1 MKTPNMK
8 AVVYTSY
15 GAPEVLHLTEVVKPT
30 PKDNEVLIRIHA
42 TTVTSGDIRLRK
54 ADPFAVRFMFGLFSP
69 KLQIL
74 GHEVAGVVEAI
85 GSKVTRFR
93 KGDRVFGSTGMGSG
107 TYAEYI
113 CLPEDGALVATPDSV
128 SDEEAATLT
137 VGALTAL
144 HFLKQ
149 AKPTAGQHILIH
161 GASGSIGTAAVQI
174 AKSMGAH
181 VTAVC
186 STANVQLVRS
196 LGADRVI
203 DYTKEDFTTLG
214 ATYHAIFSTVGR
226 TNYAQCKTLLDVGGV
241 FLTSFAAPSDF
252 MHMLGSKLFGGKRVI
267 GGGAPDG
274 SADLE
279 RIRSLMDAGQL
290 KAVIDRSYPL
300 AAMAEAHRYV
310 EQGHKKGNV
319 VIKVAA

>member
-8 AVVYTSY
+8 AVIYRDY
-15 GAPEVLHLTEVVKPT
+15 GAAEVLHLAEVARPT

-42 TTVTSGDIRLRK
+42 TTVTSGDVRLRK
-54 ADPFAVRFMFGLFSP
+54 ADPFAVRFFYGLMRP
-69 KLQIL
+69 KQQIL
-74 GHEVAGVVEAI
+74 GHEAAGVVEAV

-93 KGDRVFGSTGMGSG
+93 KGDRVFGSTGLGSG

-113 CLPEDGALVATPDSV
+113 CLPEVGALVATPAQV
-128 SDEEAATLT
+128 SDEEAATLV

-149 AKPTAGQHILIH
+149 ARPSPGRRILIH
-161 GASGSIGTAAVQI
+161 GASGSIGSAAVQI

-186 STANVQLVRS
+186 STANVELLRS

-203 DYTKEDFTTLG
+203 DYTREDFTTMGL
-214 ATYHAIFSTVGR
+214 TYDAIFSTVGR
-226 TNYAQCKTLLDVGGV
+226 ATYMQCKALLNKGGV
-241 FLTSFAAPSDF
+241 FLTSSAAPGDY
-252 MHMLGSKLFGGKRVI
+252 MHMLGSKLFGGARVI
-267 GGGAPDG
+267 GGVASNGASG
-274 SADLE
+274 LE
-279 RIRSLMDAGQL
+279 QIRSLMETGRL

-300 AAMAEAHRYV
+300 AATAEAHRYV

>member
-8 AVVYTSY
+8 AIVYKSY
-15 GAPEVLHLTEVVKPT
+15 GAPEVLQLTEVARPT

-54 ADPFAVRFMFGLFSP
+54 ADPFAVRFLFGLFSP
-69 KLQIL
+69 KLRIL
-74 GHEVAGVVEAI
+74 GHEAAGVVEAV

-93 KGDRVFGSTGMGSG
+93 TGDRVFGSTGLGSG

-113 CLPEDGALVATPDSV
+113 CLPEDGALVTTPTQV
-128 SDEEAATLT
+128 SDEEAATLA

-149 AKPTAGQHILIH
+149 AKLSAGKRILVH

-186 STANVQLVRS
+186 STANVALLRS

-203 DYTKEDFTTLG
+203 DYTKEDFLTVD
-214 ATYHAIFSTVGR
+214 ATYDAIFSTVGR
-226 TNYAQCKTLLDVGGV
+226 TSYAQSKALLNKGGV

-252 MHMLGSKLFGGKRVI
+252 VHMLGSKLFGGTRVI

-279 RIRSLMDAGQL
+279 HIRSLMDAGQL

-300 AAMAEAHRYV
+300 AQMVEAHRYV

>member
-15 GAPEVLHLTEVVKPT
+15 GAPEVLQLTDVVRPT

-42 TTVTSGDIRLRK
+42 TTVTSGDVRLRK
-54 ADPFAVRFMFGLFSP
+54 ADPFAVRFLFGLMRP

-74 GHEVAGVVEAI
+74 GHEAAGVVEAV

-113 CLPEDGALVATPDSV
+113 CLPENGALVTTPAQV
-128 SDEEAATLT
+128 SHEEAATLA

-149 AKPTAGQHILIH
+149 AKLSTGQQILIH

-174 AKSMGAH
+174 AKSMGVH

-186 STANVQLVRS
+186 SSANVPLLRS

-203 DYTKEDFTTLG
+203 DYTKEDFLTTG
-214 ATYHAIFSTVGR
+214 GCYDAIFSTVGR
-226 TNYAQCKTLLDVGGV
+226 TSYAQSKALLRTGGI
-241 FLTSFAAPSDF
+241 FLTSFAAPSDY
-252 MHMLGSKLFGGKRVI
+252 MHMLGSKLFGGSRVI

-274 SADLE
+274 SAGLE
-279 RIRSLMDAGQL
+279 QIRALMAAGQL

-300 AAMAEAHRYV
+300 AHIVEAHRYV

-319 VIKVAA
+319 VIQVAA

>member
-1 MKTPNMK
+1 MKTTNMK
-8 AVVYTSY
+8 AVTYIRY
-15 GAPEVLHLTEVVKPT
+15 GAPEVLQLTEVARPA
-30 PKDNEVLIRIHA
+30 PKDNEVLIRINA
-42 TTVTSGDIRLRK
+42 TTVTSGDIRVRK
-54 ADPFAVRFMFGLFSP
+54 ADPFAVRFMFGLFRP

-74 GHEVAGVVEAI
+74 GHEAAGVVEAV

-93 KGDRVFGSTGMGSG
+93 KGDRIFGSTGLGSG

-113 CLPEDGALVATPDSV
+113 CLPEDGALVTTPANV
-128 SDEEAATLT
+128 SDEEAATLA

-144 HFLKQ
+144 HFLNQ
-149 AKPTAGQHILIH
+149 ARLTLGQRILIH

-174 AKSMGAH
+174 AKSMGLH

-186 STANVQLVRS
+186 STTNVGLLRS

-203 DYTKEDFTTLG
+203 DYAKEDFTTMG
-214 ATYHAIFSTVGR
+214 HTYDAIFSTVGR
-226 TNYAQCKTLLDVGGV
+226 TNYAQSKALLNKGGV

-252 MHMLGSKLFGGKRVI
+252 MYMLSSKLFGGTRVI

-274 SADLE
+274 PEGLQQ
-279 RIRSLMDAGQL
+279 IRSLIEAGHL
-290 KAVIDRSYPL
+290 KAVIDRRYPL
-300 AAMAEAHRYV
+300 TEMVEAHRYV

>member
-1 MKTPNMK
+1 MNNPNMK
-8 AVVYTSY
+8 AVIYTNY
-15 GAPEVLHLTEVVKPT
+15 GAPEVLQLTEVARPT
-30 PKDNEVLIRIHA
+30 PKDNEVLIRINA
-42 TTVTSGDIRLRK
+42 TTVTSGDIRVRK

-69 KLQIL
+69 KQQIL
-74 GHEVAGVVEAI
+74 GHEAAGVVEAV
-85 GSKVTRFR
+85 GSKVRRFR
-93 KGDRVFGSTGMGSG
+93 KGDRVFGSTGLGSG

-113 CLPEDGALVATPDSV
+113 CLPEDGALVTTPTNV
-128 SDEEAATLT
+128 SDEEAATLA

-149 AKPTAGQHILIH
+149 AKLSAGQRILIH

-186 STANVQLVRS
+186 STVNMDLLRS

-203 DYTKEDFTTLG
+203 DHTKEDFITLG
-214 ATYHAIFSTVGR
+214 GRYDAIFSTVGR
-226 TNYAQCKTLLDVGGV
+226 TSYAQSKVLLNKGGV

-252 MHMLGSKLFGGKRVI
+252 MHMLGSKLFGGTRVV

-274 SADLE
+274 WADLDH
-279 RIRSLMDAGQL
+279 IRSLVDAGQL

-300 AAMAEAHRYV
+300 AAIVEAHRYV

>member
-1 MKTPNMK
+1 MKTPKMK
-8 AVVYTSY
+8 AIVYKNY
-15 GAPEVLHLTEVVKPT
+15 GTPEVLQLAEVARPA

-42 TTVTSGDIRLRK
+42 TTVTSGDVRLRK
-54 ADPFAVRFMFGLFSP
+54 ADPFAVRFMFGLMRP

-74 GHEVAGVVEAI
+74 GHEAAGVVEAV

-93 KGDRVFGSTGMGSG
+93 KGDRVFGSTGLGSG

-113 CLPEDGALVATPDSV
+113 CLPEDGALVTTPAQV
-128 SDEEAATLT
+128 SDEEAATLA

-149 AKPTAGQHILIH
+149 AKITAGQHILIH

-186 STANVQLVRS
+186 STANVELMRS

-203 DYTKEDFTTLG
+203 DYAKEDFTTMGL
-214 ATYHAIFSTVGR
+214 TYDAIFSTVGR
-226 TNYAQCKTLLDVGGV
+226 ASYAQTKALLNTGGV
-241 FLTSFAAPSDF
+241 FLTSSAAPSDY
-252 MHMLGSKLFGGKRVI
+252 MHMLGAKLFGGTRVI
-267 GGGAPDG
+267 GGMAPDG
-274 SADLE
+274 PEGLE
-279 RIRSLMDAGQL
+279 HIRTLMATGQL

-300 AAMAEAHRYV
+300 SAMADAHRYV

-319 VIKVAA
+319 VIRVAA

>member
-8 AVVYTSY
+8 AIVYKSY
-15 GAPEVLHLTEVVKPT
+15 GAPEVLQLTEVARPT

-42 TTVTSGDIRLRK
+42 TTVTSGDVRLRK
-54 ADPFAVRFMFGLFSP
+54 ADPFAVRFMFGLMRP

-74 GHEVAGVVEAI
+74 GHEAAGVVEAV

-93 KGDRVFGSTGMGSG
+93 AGDRVFGSTGLGSG

-113 CLPEDGALVATPDSV
+113 SLPEDAALVTTPASV
-128 SDEEAATLT
+128 SDEEAATLA

-144 HFLKQ
+144 YFLKQ
-149 AKPTAGQHILIH
+149 AKLSAGQHILIH

-174 AKSMGAH
+174 AKSMGAQ

-186 STANVQLVRS
+186 STANVELLRS

-203 DYTKEDFTTLG
+203 DYTKEDFLTMG
-214 ATYHAIFSTVGR
+214 GSYDAIFSTVGR
-226 TNYAQCKTLLDVGGV
+226 TNYAQSKALLNKGGV
-241 FLTSFAAPSDF
+241 FLTSSAAPSDY
-252 MHMLGSKLFGGKRVI
+252 MHILGSKLFGGARVI
-267 GGGAPDG
+267 AGMAPDG

-279 RIRSLMDAGQL
+279 HIRSLMAAGQL

-300 AAMAEAHRYV
+300 AQMVEAHRYV
-310 EQGHKKGNV
+310 ETGHKKGNV